1 MIRATANGVVDV
13 GPRSAHIAGLD
24 YAVYSDPT
32 NWTGGKVEFFS
43 PKEGDPADYVAIK
56 FDNGE
61 RVTITNS
68 CAANVLGL
76 IKPEHFSYG
85 NIEAARKAM
94 GVLADYCGTTI
105 EDIATQ
111 IMERSYAKLEPV
123 ILALAEKYKLEKSQ
137 ISLVGVGGGA
147 SSLIIYLSEKMG
159 VKYSIPE
166 NAEVISSIGVALAMV
181 RDVVERIIPSPSK
194 EDLRSIKTEAINKAI
209 ESGATPESVEVFIE
223 IDPQTSKV
231 TAIATGSTEVKTT
244 DLLAEA
250 TVEEAQELAAGDL
263 GLPTNEIDLL
273 EKSSHFYVFGTRVSS
288 GDNPAIRILDKK
300 GFIKVQRASGKVIK
314 TTAENYVQAVE
325 QLWDDLAIYQTEVI
339 LRPDFYICAG
349 PRVMDFSVNDLEAL
363 MLLIDIEMSTLDPN
377 EEVMVLA
384 ANSL

>member
-1 MIRATANGVVDV
+1 
-13 GPRSAHIAGLD
+13 
-24 YAVYSDPT
+24 
-32 NWTGGKVEFFS
+32 
-43 PKEGDPADYVAIK
+43 
-56 FDNGE
+56 
-61 RVTITNS
+61 
-68 CAANVLGL
+68 
-76 IKPEHFSYG
+76 
-85 NIEAARKAM
+85 
-94 GVLADYCGTTI
+94 
-105 EDIATQ
+105 
-111 IMERSYAKLEPV
+111 
-123 ILALAEKYKLEKSQ
+123 
-137 ISLVGVGGGA
+137 
-147 SSLIIYLSEKMG
+147 MG

-273 EKSSHFYVFGTRVSS
+273 EKSSHFYVFGTRVST

-363 MLLIDIEMSTLDPN
+363 MLLIDIEMSTLDSN
-377 EEVMVLA
+377 EEVMILA

>member
-1 MIRATANGVVDV
+1 M
-13 GPRSAHIAGLD
+13 
-24 YAVYSDPT
+24 
-32 NWTGGKVEFFS
+32 
-43 PKEGDPADYVAIK
+43 
-56 FDNGE
+56 
-61 RVTITNS
+61 
-68 CAANVLGL
+68 
-76 IKPEHFSYG
+76 
-85 NIEAARKAM
+85 
-94 GVLADYCGTTI
+94 
-105 EDIATQ
+105 
-111 IMERSYAKLEPV
+111 
-123 ILALAEKYKLEKSQ
+123 
-137 ISLVGVGGGA
+137 
-147 SSLIIYLSEKMG
+147 
-159 VKYSIPE
+159 
-166 NAEVISSIGVALAMV
+166 ISSIGVALAMV